1 MDIDIPPELPNL
13 DAQRTELQ
21 SRCATLQQENQSFLS
36 QHETLVSKFD
46 MQHEKLRHLEN
57 ENAQMKGLMK
67 NYTAKHQQLNNA
79 YYHVV
84 QEHEFCQKVK
94 EQLQELAH
102 QWKAQSEENMELNS
116 TCTKLRR
123 ELKALDN
130 RTPEKPLLRAEE
142 FQAPVAIEATTV
154 SDMESSDEEP
164 ISDDL
169 TPYTWTAGSDDRN
182 QYEIFLAYAVTEEC
196 ELQGYGFDISR
207 SIEEAMPQIT
217 DSLSQAE
224 TAFGSDQYHAITVLG
239 MHLINTEPAYLF
251 QCLEV
256 NQTIFI
262 GRNSVLAAFISG
274 LTAGASFSQPHH
286 LVGTI
291 EQAETQ
297 ALKEEY
303 TRQGKRKRGEA
314 TREATDKRRR
324 MGEAKVAPST
334 PSTSAK
340 KRKPLGISKYKKA
353 RSSEQAAAATTTS
366 TAAEQQTYDLNII
379 SKEFLFSLK

>member
-84 QEHEFCQKVK
+84 QEHESCQKVK

-142 FQAPVAIEATTV
+142 FQAPVAIEATTLGV
-154 SDMESSDEEP
+154 AE
-164 ISDDL
+164 I
-169 TPYTWTAGSDDRN
+169 AG
-182 QYEIFLAYAVTEEC
+182 I
-196 ELQGYGFDISR
+196 
-207 SIEEAMPQIT
+207 
-217 DSLSQAE
+217 
-224 TAFGSDQYHAITVLG
+224 
-239 MHLINTEPAYLF
+239 
-251 QCLEV
+251 
-256 NQTIFI
+256 
-262 GRNSVLAAFISG
+262 
-274 LTAGASFSQPHH
+274 
-286 LVGTI
+286 
-291 EQAETQ
+291 
-297 ALKEEY
+297 
-303 TRQGKRKRGEA
+303 
-314 TREATDKRRR
+314 
-324 MGEAKVAPST
+324 
-334 PSTSAK
+334 
-340 KRKPLGISKYKKA
+340 
-353 RSSEQAAAATTTS
+353 
-366 TAAEQQTYDLNII
+366 
-379 SKEFLFSLK
+379 